1 MIALMFVATAAFAQR
16 GHVVAPPVPPLPG
29 ATISGLVTG
38 VNGNSISLANGLVVI
53 DASQATITDDRGAT
67 ATVTPGSLI
76 LAILRSGTSLQAS
89 SIVVTRLPQVALSG
103 AVQSVNPAA
112 GTLQIFGLTIHV
124 DANTSFGGN
133 HNARGLADLVAN
145 DVVQVEANAVGS
157 NLVASSILLFAP
169 VSQSPSLIHG
179 TVKNIGTDAWVIT
192 DSQHN
197 DITVA
202 VNAQTRIVGSPKVG
216 DTVDVLANV
225 DSAHNY
231 VAISIVVSPV
241 RAQIHMSG
249 VVKSIGTTS
258 WVIGPAVGLGP
269 DFLVQ
274 VNAQT
279 RIVGNPQVG
288 DRVEV
293 VAELGSSGMVAISIT
308 KQSSS

>member
-53 DASQATITDDRGAT
+53 DASQATITDDRGAA
-67 ATVTPGSLI
+67 ATVTPGTLI

-103 AVQSVNPAA
+103 AVQAVNPSA

-133 HNARGLADLVAN
+133 HNARGLADIVAG

-169 VSQSPSLIHG
+169 VSQSPSFIHG

-192 DSQHN
+192 DSQHH

-231 VAISIVVSPV
+231 VAISIVISPV
-241 RAQIHMSG
+241 AQMHING

-279 RIVGNPQVG
+279 RIVGNPRVG

-293 VAELGSSGMVAISIT
+293 VAELGTSGLVAISIT
-308 KQSSS
+308 RSS